1 MHLHEK
7 TKIFKNFEE
16 MRGNNEKSNKSSS
29 QKTALHLLWS
39 QKNQSFFMKTFDSF
53 LKKILRILA
62 KLTKYDAMNWDF
74 KTFNSLTK
82 LSLICRVVAQWDMM
96 HNANFFSGKIY
107 SQNRHKHVSTSSL
120 ALLSRWS
127 QKIYNCLAPPSI
139 ERNNIP

>member
-1 MHLHEK
+1 MYGNERQQWK
-7 TKIFKNFEE
+7 KQQKFSTKDFTAPIMKSKKPNFHPENIWLFSKKNLE
-16 MRGNNEKSNKSSS
+16 
-29 QKTALHLLWS
+29 
-39 QKNQSFFMKTFDSF
+39 
-53 LKKILRILA
+53 ILA
-62 KLTKYDAMNWDF
+62 KLTKNDAMNWDF

-82 LSLICRVVAQWDMM
+82 LSLICRVVAPWDMM